1 MKKWTAI
8 LAALLLVGLL
18 AACGA
23 DEDANASEENNET
36 NNAAKNNEENTG
48 NDGVADVVTTASIV
62 DNADAFVSAV
72 SESGTWIIATLND
85 LTFDEEV
92 VVAGE
97 FHDKGDAAN
106 DIYRK
111 IAPYTQD
118 EDHNITESFTLT
130 MPQLTVKS
138 ENLNFQGG
146 ILKGDVYVEANGFQ
160 LHETATIDG
169 NLYFASEEAQAS
181 AAIDGQVTGSTEVS
195 GGADVVTTASIVNDA
210 EAFISAVGLT
220 GTWIIATLNDLTI
233 DEEVVVAGEFH
244 DKGDAANDIYRKIA
258 PYAQDADHNITAQY
272 TITVPKLTVQSE
284 NLRIQGGIIKGDVI
298 VEANGFNLHETA
310 KIDGNLYFA
319 SEDVKAT
326 AAIDGEVTG
335 ATEVQ

>member
-130 MPQLTVKS
+130 MPQLTVRS

-210 EAFISAVGLT
+210 DAFISAVGLT

-284 NLRIQGGIIKGDVI
+284 NLRIQGGIIKGDVV